1 MNTKGEVVRIA
12 EAMIRAGGYS
22 HPKEQEKPAPP
33 NFTIALSREAGSGG
47 VLISREIGR
56 RLNWPV
62 YDHEIL
68 DQLARE
74 LHVEVD
80 RLNSL
85 DERPGNWL
93 LESLN
98 SFSLKSSVSE
108 TTYFRRLLKLILAL
122 GSQGHC
128 VIVGRGAMIALPVE
142 STLRVRLVAS
152 LHDRIA
158 FIVKER
164 GLKPAEAATFVETT
178 DRERRRFI
186 RDHFHKDATDPLI
199 YDLVLNATRLSVEEC
214 ADLVIEALLR
224 LQARQPGAKLV
235 HASS

>member
-1 MNTKGEVVRIA
+1 MNTKGEAVRIA
-12 EAMIRAGGYS
+12 AAMIRAGGYS
-22 HPKEQEKPAPP
+22 HPERPETPAPP
-33 NFTIALSREAGSGG
+33 SFTIALSREAGSGG
-47 VLISREIGR
+47 AVIAREIGR

-80 RLNSL
+80 RRDSL

-108 TTYFRRLLKLILAL
+108 TSYFRRLLKLLLAL
-122 GSQGHC
+122 GTQGHC
-128 VIVGRGAMIALPVE
+128 VIVGRGAMIALPIE
-142 STLRVRLVAS
+142 STLRVRLVAT
-152 LHDRIA
+152 LKDRIA

-164 GLKPAEAATFVETT
+164 GLKPAEAATFVEST
-178 DRERRRFI
+178 DRERYRFI
-186 RDHFHKDATDPLI
+186 KEHFHKDPTDALI
-199 YDLVLNATRLSVEEC
+199 YDLVLNSSRLSVEEC
-214 ADLVIEALLR
+214 ADLIIEALLR
-224 LQARQPGAKLV
+224 LQARQPGAKLT
-235 HASS
+235 HAPA